1 MVMQPEK
8 KYERRDHLTVFR
20 EFLEHLDKA
29 ARRTKARPKKRK
41 NKARR
46 SR

>member
-1 MVMQPEK
+1 MQPEK
-8 KYERRDHLTVFR
+8 NYGRRDHLAVFR

-41 NKARR
+41 TKQRR